1 MRVPDLINSVK
12 KKILSVVL
20 AALIAALTVMPVS
33 AESSDMG
40 GEAWSDGSGNNE
52 DTNTAAEGEPEITE
66 NTEDNGEGSEETGAE
81 ATDENSEPAE
91 ETGTEAT
98 DENGEPAEETG
109 AEATDENGE
118 PVEETSTEVTDENGE
133 PVEDTSAES
142 TDEEPEIEE
151 SRPVLPEVD
160 AVPLNTEFFPDDIFR
175 AYVSDFDLDEDG
187 FLTRDEIEN
196 IKFIYVNGTAEA
208 DGEITSL
215 KGIEFF
221 FALSTLDCS
230 YNALLEEIDV
240 GYNPELTSLDCS
252 FTGIKELNVKYN
264 PAMTCL
270 ICNNTDISKLDLSGN
285 TELTDLYCL
294 NTKLPYLEL
303 EGNTNLKKLEATGT
317 YEIPSNAVIFDFNEI
332 EGIDISKIVSVEN
345 AVFDPETGML
355 INITDDVKYVYQCN
369 EKYTAIFT
377 LTLTGE
383 ALDEEEKL
391 LYTDNGSITITENGF
406 TQNGRETAWTKD
418 YIISA
423 TGEEPVTASI
433 IVESG
438 SHHITLDNVKLTGE
452 KEVISIA
459 EGAEVTLDGS
469 QVVITGENGSGIL
482 NAGVLDIESGEYT
495 VNNNMVKN
503 GENSS
508 STVDNRGTLI
518 LGENAVMDIIAGL
531 DSPEGNVI
539 VTEALV
545 NGLSNRGVAS
555 IYGMLTA
562 RGGSGVFNDGD
573 ISVYEGG
580 SITAKGD
587 EYGIFSIPENGIF
600 EVCGGKITSAGSIDG
615 INIYSGTFEI
625 SSGEVDTQGSRV
637 GICIQADAEMNISGG
652 KIKTTCDYGIE
663 NYGKILIDGSM
674 ITVGGEVYD
683 IFSGENALFTVTGGS
698 LKLENGTMSEYV
710 LIVNDAADELEG
722 VIYEEYPDE
731 DMRTFGAEGAEY
743 LYNLNP
749 EDCDENGLY
758 YLWKP
763 AKLIPID
770 EAEFPDSIFRAY
782 IANSFDTNK
791 DGGLSQREIK
801 RAKEILL
808 NGTSSEDGGVES
820 FKGIEHL
827 AYLELLDCSYNEAL
841 TDLDLSANN
850 ALKVLDISATGIT
863 RISLDSNT
871 ELTEL
876 RCNYCEILFLDLTNN
891 PKITFLQAEGCGYEM
906 PEGVSEFDL
915 NAVEGLDISKIE
927 SVYEADFDPETGIIS
942 NICDKTSY
950 DYRCNELYIVNIALI
965 GEVQEDN
972 TGTEPE
978 ETTTETQEPDE
989 SGSSGGIVPS
999 DTGETSETTPEE
1011 TVTEETGAEGTQPE
1025 ETKPEETSEAEP
1037 LPEDTTSE
1045 GENPEESGS
1054 EENPEETASEE
1065 NPEETA
1071 EGEENPEETEENPEE
1086 TTEEEA
1092 EEPQYIDISDGSV
1105 SIYKDGFVQCGEFMP
1120 WNGEYTVSGG
1130 GNVSN
1135 SVTVESGSHN
1145 ITFDKVSLKAESGA
1159 LYVSENA
1166 AVTLSGKGTNILMG
1180 ETGCGISNKGVLN
1193 IINGD
1198 FEVYD
1203 NVSVSGEAGTAA
1215 IENEGILKIGQKALV
1230 TASASYER
1238 SNSGLAGGKRLFGGI
1253 LNSGSI
1259 DIDGDVNAEGN
1270 CGIINKGAI
1279 TVTGG
1284 TVTSHGD
1291 EYGVFN
1297 LEKGSTVNIDGGN
1310 VSFKGG
1316 NCGTNIFG
1324 GSMNISSGDVK
1335 SAGDRVGISVQ
1346 LDTQLKVSGGTL
1358 ATTCDYGVENYGSIS
1373 VMGGSVNISGDIS
1386 DVYGG
1391 KDSRFEAADGTV
1403 TFEKVTEDAILD
1415 IIWPTST
1422 YVIINPYG
1430 MELNVSDGVTTNES
1444 VISPEMI
1451 IVNNGNTDVSINVTG
1466 SVSVVD
1472 KESNAV
1478 NDEIKFADEY
1488 YSEETDSLLLWIE
1501 ATKES
1506 GIYNCE
1512 YDNTSAAQLALSPR
1526 EMTKRLITIPSDG
1539 GAGYLKIR
1547 GEVTVAPNTNW
1558 DKVVTGNEVNVA
1570 IAFEAKATPKV
1581 KEVDPKDY
1589 VTIIKSDDGK
1599 ETIYIH

>member
-20 AALIAALTVMPVS
+20 AALIAALTVTPVS

-91 ETGTEAT
+91 ETGAETT
-98 DENGEPAEETG
+98 DENGEPAEDTG
-109 AEATDENGE
+109 AEAADENGE

-142 TDEEPEIEE
+142 TDEEPETEE
-151 SRPVLPEVD
+151 SRPVLPEIDV
-160 AVPLNTEFFPDDIFR
+160 VPLNSEYFLDDIFR

-230 YNALLEEIDV
+230 YNASLEEIDV
-240 GYNPELTSLDCS
+240 GYNTELTSLDCS
-252 FTGIKELNVKYN
+252 FTGITELNVKYN
-264 PAMTCL
+264 TALTCL
-270 ICNNTDISKLDLSGN
+270 ICSNTDISKLDLSGN
-285 TELTDLYCL
+285 TQLTDLYCL

-391 LYTDNGSITITENGF
+391 LYLNNGSITITESGF
-406 TQNGRETAWTKD
+406 IQNDRETAWTKD

-438 SHHITLDNVKLTGE
+438 SHHITLDNVKLMGE

-518 LGENAVMDIIAGL
+518 LGENAVMNIIAGL

-555 IYGMLTA
+555 IYGTLTA

-710 LIVNDAADELEG
+710 LIVNDATDELES
-722 VIYEEYPDE
+722 VIYEAYPDE
-731 DMRTFGAEGAEY
+731 DMRTFGADGAEY

-758 YLWKP
+758 YLWRP

-782 IANSFDTNK
+782 IADSFDTNK

-801 RAKEILL
+801 RAREIYL
-808 NGTSSEDGGVES
+808 NGTAFEDGGVES
-820 FKGIEHL
+820 FKGIDHFTC
-827 AYLELLDCSYNEAL
+827 LELLDCSYNEAL
-841 TDLDLSANN
+841 TELDLSANN

-863 RISLDSNT
+863 RISLDSNA

-891 PKITFLQAEGCGYEM
+891 PNITFLQAEGCGYKM
-906 PEGVSEFDL
+906 PEGINEFDL

-950 DYRCNELYIVNIALI
+950 DYRCNELYIVNISLI
-965 GEVQEDN
+965 GAVRDDN
-972 TGTEPE
+972 TETEPE
-978 ETTTETQEPDE
+978 DTTSETQEPDE
-989 SGSSGGIVPS
+989 SGSSGGIAPP

-1011 TVTEETGAEGTQPE
+1011 TVTEETGAKGTEPE
-1025 ETKPEETSEAEP
+1025 ETEPEETSGAEP

-1045 GENPEESGS
+1045 GENPEESVS
-1054 EENPEETASEE
+1054 EENPEETTS
-1065 NPEETA
+1065 
-1071 EGEENPEETEENPEE
+1071 EGEENPEETEENEENPEE

-1092 EEPQYIDISDGSV
+1092 EEPQYIDISGGSV
-1105 SIYKDGFVQCGEFMP
+1105 IIYEDGFVQGGKLTH
-1120 WNGEYTVSGG
+1120 WSGKYVVAG
-1130 GNVSN
+1130 GNSASN

-1145 ITFDKVSLKAESGA
+1145 ITFDAVSLKAESGA
-1159 LYVSENA
+1159 LCVSENA
-1166 AVTLSGKGTNILMG
+1166 AVNLFGIGTNTLMG

-1203 NVSVSGEAGTAA
+1203 NVNVSGEAGTSA
-1215 IENEGILKIGQKALV
+1215 IENTGILKIGQKALL
-1230 TASASYER
+1230 TASASYEQF
-1238 SNSGLAGGKRLFGGI
+1238 NSGLAGGKKLYGGI
-1253 LNSGSI
+1253 LNSGRL
-1259 DIDGDVNAEGN
+1259 DINGDVNAEGN
-1270 CGIINKGAI
+1270 CGIINKGDI

-1284 TVTSHGD
+1284 TITAYGD

-1297 LEKGSTVNIDGGN
+1297 LEESSIVSIDGGN

-1373 VMGGSVNISGDIS
+1373 VTGGSVNISGDIS
-1386 DVYGG
+1386 DVYGSE
-1391 KDSRFEAADGTV
+1391 DSRFEAVEGSV
-1403 TFEKVTEDAILD
+1403 TFEKVTEDAVLD

-1430 MELNVSDGVTTNES
+1430 MELNVSDGMTTNES

-1472 KESNAV
+1472 KISNAIS
-1478 NDEIKFADEY
+1478 DDIKFTNEY

-1506 GIYNCE
+1506 GIYNYG
-1512 YDNTSAAQLALSPR
+1512 YDNTSADQLALSPR

-1539 GAGYLKIR
+1539 GEGYLKIR

-1558 DKVVTGNEVNVA
+1558 DKAVTGNEVNVA

-1589 VTIIKSDDGK
+1589 VTIIKSDDGE